1 MGWCVAAMGKDVM
14 PLIVGTG
21 LTETLDRLGLSAWA
35 LLLLV
40 GVFFLTSAVSMV
52 TGSTSLI
59 TVPVLIQAGVEPQ
72 MAIAT
77 NMAALTLMSAGA
89 TLPFVGQSKLDLR
102 RAPGLIGLTL
112 VGSALGALLLR
123 WLPDS
128 ALSPFIA
135 ASMLVVVGVSL
146 GLGDRG
152 VQPRSGVLP
161 PLWNVVGYLATFFL
175 AIYGGLFSGGYIT
188 LLTAAFVGCFGHTFV
203 EAIATSKLVNIFSS
217 LIATV
222 IFISLGL
229 VNFGLG
235 LLLGVA
241 MFSGAFLGG
250 RVVLRLP
257 NRWLGRIYVTTV
269 VMLALRLL
277 LNS

>member
-1 MGWCVAAMGKDVM
+1 MVLATALASGIGN
-14 PLIVGTG
+14 
-21 LTETLDRLGLSAWA
+21 LGLSAWV
-35 LLLLV
+35 LLV
-40 GVFFLTSAVSMV
+40 LAGVFFFTSAVSMV

-59 TVPVLIQAGVEPQ
+59 TVPVLMQAGVEPHV
-72 MAIAT
+72 AIAT
-77 NMAALTLMSAGA
+77 NMAALTLMSVGA
-89 TLPFVGQSKLDLR
+89 TIPFVGQSKLDLR
-102 RAPGLIGLTL
+102 RAPGLIALTL
-112 VGSALGALLLR
+112 GGSALGALLLR

-152 VQPRSGVLP
+152 LQPSPKPLS
-161 PLWNVVGYLATFFL
+161 PLWNVAGYLAAFFL

-188 LLTAAFVGCFGHTFV
+188 LLTASFVGCFGHTFV

-222 IFISLGL
+222 IFFSLGL
-229 VNFGLG
+229 VNVGLG
-235 LLLGVA
+235 LLLGAA
-241 MFSGAFLGG
+241 MFLGAFLGG

-257 NRWLGRIYVTTV
+257 NRWLRRIYVVTV
-269 VMLALRLL
+269 IALALNLL
-277 LNS
+277 LRP

>member
-1 MGWCVAAMGKDVM
+1 MHTALALDNISASGGLRLAGW
-14 PLIVGTG
+14 
-21 LTETLDRLGLSAWA
+21 E
-35 LLLLV
+35 LV
-40 GVFFLTSAVSMV
+40 VLAGIFFLTSAISMV

-59 TVPVLIQAGVEPQ
+59 TVPVLLQAGVVPQ
-72 MAIAT
+72 VAIAT
-77 NMAALTLMSAGA
+77 NMAALTLMSLGA
-89 TLPFVGQSKLDLR
+89 TLPFVGQSQLDLR
-102 RAPGLIGLTL
+102 RAPWLIGLTL

-123 WLPDS
+123 LLPDS

-146 GLGDRG
+146 LMGNKGI
-152 VQPRSGVLP
+152 QPSTQALS
-161 PLWNVVGYLATFFL
+161 PLWSVVGYLATFFL

-188 LLTAAFVGCFGHTFV
+188 LLTATFVGCFGHTFV

-217 LIATV
+217 LIATL

-241 MFSGAFLGG
+241 MFLGAFLGG

-257 NRWLGRIYVTTV
+257 NRWLRHIYVITV
-269 VMLALRLL
+269 VALALNLL
-277 LNS
+277 LRP

>member
-1 MGWCVAAMGKDVM
+1 MQAVSA
-14 PLIVGTG
+14 
-21 LTETLDRLGLSAWA
+21 LDNLSALGGLRLSPWA
-35 LLLLV
+35 LVVLA

-59 TVPVLIQAGVEPQ
+59 TVPALIQAGVEPQ

-77 NMAALTLMSAGA
+77 NMAALTLMSVGA

-102 RAPGLIGLTL
+102 RAPWLVGLTL

-135 ASMLVVVGVSL
+135 TSMLVVVGVSL
-146 GLGDRG
+146 LLGDKG
-152 VQPRSGVLP
+152 IKPSTQTLSS
-161 PLWNVVGYLATFFL
+161 LWTVVGYLATFFL

-188 LLTAAFVGCFGHTFV
+188 LLTATFVGCFGHTFV

-217 LIATV
+217 LIATL
-222 IFISLGL
+222 IFIYLGL
-229 VNFGLG
+229 VNVGLG

-241 MFSGAFLGG
+241 MFLGAFLGG
-250 RVVLRLP
+250 RLVLRLS
-257 NRWLGRIYVTTV
+257 NRWLRRIYGITV
-269 VMLALRLL
+269 IALALNLL
-277 LNS
+277 LRP